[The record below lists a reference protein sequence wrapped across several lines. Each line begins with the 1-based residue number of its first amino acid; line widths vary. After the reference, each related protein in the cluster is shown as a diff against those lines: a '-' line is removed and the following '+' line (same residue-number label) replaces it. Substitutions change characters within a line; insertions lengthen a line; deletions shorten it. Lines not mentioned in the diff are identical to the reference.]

1 LESLPRFLVD
11 RITMN
16 MMVTARAKGLAKA
29 KRLAEAE
36 AKKQ

>member
-1 LESLPRFLVD
+1 
-11 RITMN
+11 

-36 AKKQ
+36 AKKQWANNSAPTDYKILDI